1 MKRILLLGI
10 LCLFSVSC
18 SRITI
23 LRTQE
28 LVEVQNRVDSL
39 RNEVMVLDETWQTKR
54 EEEVRKEEM
63 SRISVELML
72 NRINEMLMQLS
83 GNVAESQTKISEI
96 SQKTGLISSQMAERA
111 RQDSLV
117 ATMKELER
125 VELFNLA
132 KSNFEKGNFAVA
144 IGDFEDYMQKYPE
157 SENANDALFWKAEA
171 NFALDSLVTAES
183 LFKKYYSQNKDGQF
197 ACSALYK
204 MGLIYNKQ
212 EKPKSRDA
220 VWGQLN
226 KQCPES
232 PEVKLLKENQKSE
245 K

>member
-1 MKRILLLGI
+1 MKRFVILVFFGFFMI
-10 LCLFSVSC
+10 SC

-28 LVEVQNRVDSL
+28 IMEVQNRVDSL
-39 RNEVMVLDETWQTKR
+39 RNEVVTVDEYWRGKY
-54 EEEVRKEEM
+54 EDDSRKSEM
-63 SRISVELML
+63 SRISVEITL

-83 GNVAESQTKISEI
+83 GNLAESQTKISEI
-96 SQKTGLISSQMAERA
+96 SQKTGLISSQMAARA
-111 RQDSLV
+111 RQDSLL

-125 VELFNLA
+125 IDLFNLA
-132 KSNFEKGNFAVA
+132 KSNYEKGNFAIA
-144 IGDFEDYMQKYPE
+144 IDDFNIYIEKYPASEEAKEAFFLTAE
-157 SENANDALFWKAEA
+157 S
-171 NFALDSLVTAES
+171 NFALDSLNIAES
-183 LFKKYYSQNKDGQF
+183 LFKQYYSENRTGIF

-204 MGLIYNKQ
+204 MGLIYEKQ
-212 EKPKSRDA
+212 GKPKSMDA

-232 PEVKLLKENQKSE
+232 PEAKLLKENHK